1 MIFSLFSSMKDQPNN
16 PNENRGQSQRGNQ
29 KGNQKRRFHKPRPP
43 RNFWKSMAI
52 NKGLDLVV
60 VIVGVMIAIY
70 IYNLTTSSQHRSV
83 EKEYVSGLVSDLTKD
98 IEELKRNLKGHKQDY
113 ESIVVY
119 VEKYSKG
126 QSIDDSLAS
135 VLSSILTLNTFSKS
149 HSSTYT
155 ALINNHEVNAL
166 SDVEVR
172 GKMAE
177 YYNQYHAIERFEH
190 VYTELLFDINAYFS
204 PYCDYT
210 QRKLIDKSIL
220 AKVQTKNL
228 LLLAAAQLEDGIE
241 NYENSIVMAENLK
254 KYLQGL

>member
-1 MIFSLFSSMKDQPNN
+1 MKDQPNN
-16 PNENRGQSQRGNQ
+16 PSENKGQSHR
-29 KGNQKRRFHKPRPP
+29 GNQKRRFHKPRPP

-60 VIVGVMIAIY
+60 VIVGVTIAIY
-70 IYNLTTSSQHRSV
+70 IHNLTTAAQHRSV
-83 EKEYVSGLVSDLTKD
+83 EKEYVSGLIADLSKD
-98 IEELKRNLKGHKQDY
+98 IDELKRNLKGHKQDY
-113 ESIVVY
+113 ESIVAY

-149 HSSTYT
+149 NSNTYT
-155 ALINNHEVNAL
+155 ALINNHEINAL
-166 SDVEVR
+166 SEVEVR
-172 GKMAE
+172 GKIAE
-177 YYNQYHAIERFEH
+177 YYNQYHAIERFDH
-190 VYTELLFDINAYFS
+190 VYTELLFDINSYFS

-210 QRKLIDKSIL
+210 QRKLVDKSIL

-241 NYENSIVMAENLK
+241 NYENTLVMAESLK
-254 KYLQGL
+254 KYLEGL